1 MLLARDLRVTRGGH
15 FLLDVPSLDLPAG
28 QVTAVLG
35 SNGAGKSTLFGVLA
49 FLERPDTGTLTLA
62 GRTVTTSAERRDARR
77 RVTLVEQHPLL
88 FRGTVRDNLEWPLR
102 ARGTLEPVNGPAA
115 RFGIAELLERE
126 ARTLSGGEIQQV
138 AMARAVLC
146 RPDVLLLDEPTSAGD
161 RSARDAVGAVLA
173 EARENGVAV
182 ALASHQLGDA
192 YRWSDRVVG
201 LAAGRVDT
209 VTPENLFRT
218 TLPAGSGQKPAVCGS
233 LTIHVV
239 SDLSGPVT
247 IAVPPEDIV
256 VSAAPFQSSARNAF
270 PGRVTAIAEIGGGR
284 VSVTAD
290 VGTTLTARVTP
301 GALRE
306 LGISVGS
313 AVVLTI
319 KATAVR
325 VL

>member
-1 MLLARDLRVTRGGH
+1 M
-15 FLLDVPSLDLPAG
+15 
-28 QVTAVLG
+28 
-35 SNGAGKSTLFGVLA
+35 
-49 FLERPDTGTLTLA
+49 
-62 GRTVTTSAERRDARR
+62 
-77 RVTLVEQHPLL
+77 
-88 FRGTVRDNLEWPLR
+88 
-102 ARGTLEPVNGPAA
+102 
-115 RFGIAELLERE
+115 
-126 ARTLSGGEIQQV
+126 
-138 AMARAVLC
+138 
-146 RPDVLLLDEPTSAGD
+146 
-161 RSARDAVGAVLA
+161 
-173 EARENGVAV
+173 
-182 ALASHQLGDA
+182 
-192 YRWSDRVVG
+192 
-201 LAAGRVDT
+201 
-209 VTPENLFRT
+209 
-218 TLPAGSGQKPAVCGS
+218 
-233 LTIHVV
+233 V

-284 VSVTAD
+284 VSVTVD